1 MNDLHELVP
10 SDTRKEDS
18 EKLKYNGWRRPSSE
32 NLPLQQPQIP
42 TTLAMTQHLTI
53 EFPESAKLPQGLAED
68 QDFLRYT
75 VVASLYQR
83 GKLSGR
89 AAREL
94 TGDSRRRFEEKMA
107 EYGYPLLGSETD
119 DISAELNA

>member
-1 MNDLHELVP
+1 MQQSKVKPKEAGVELAENAILLDPRPNPATQISLH
-10 SDTRKEDS
+10 
-18 EKLKYNGWRRPSSE
+18 
-32 NLPLQQPQIP
+32 
-42 TTLAMTQHLTI
+42 AMTQHLTI

-107 EYGYPLLGSETD
+107 EYGYPLMGSETD